1 MAAKRK
7 LQPEQEPAV
16 AVEAPPATASPANDL
31 KLRVVEERKGTV
43 LGDVTLVKIHADP
56 YRPLG
61 WDEVWERFAATFP
74 GKWAV
79 QCFPPSADLVN
90 GKACYILWV
99 CDEPPKGLNA
109 KEGW

>member
-1 MAAKRK
+1 MAKRK
-7 LQPEQEPAV
+7 QATEAAITATQDASPAV
-16 AVEAPPATASPANDL
+16 AVAPAGGL
-31 KLRVVEERKGTV
+31 KLRVVEERKGTA

-61 WDEVWERFAATFP
+61 WDEVWERFAAEFP

-79 QCFPPSADLVN
+79 QCFPPKADLLN

-99 CDEPPKGLNA
+99 CSAPPKGLDA